1 MPYQQIE
8 DWYAPRGSLLW
19 QCMLRICPRSR
30 LFKDRGHHKASIDL
44 RTVSELLEE
53 LYYLMKLYQSPLL
66 DEASLLI
73 RKMINWADLHIRL
86 GLGLHIDICVLPQVR
101 HHTIDFERVYS
112 QLVGKVLRGE
122 KCYIFFISKKGKN
135 WIWIDLTWIME
146 KIMGKLNKCNY

>member
-1 MPYQQIE
+1 
-8 DWYAPRGSLLW
+8 
-19 QCMLRICPRSR
+19 MLRICPRSQ

-53 LYYLMKLYQSPLL
+53 LHYLMKLYQSPLL

-86 GLGLHIDICVLPQVR
+86 GLGLYIDICVLPQVR

-112 QLVGKVLRGE
+112 QLVGEILRGG
-122 KCYIFFISKKGKN
+122 KMLNFFFYFQMI
-135 WIWIDLTWIME
+135 
-146 KIMGKLNKCNY
+146 CN